1 MVNTRSHDPYSAHA
15 KPKTRRRAA
24 PKKNLT
30 PRQPAPPPPPPAPN
44 SGGEP
49 DPVNNS
55 TNSDLEQAL
64 AELKAESSKE

>member
-49 DPVNNS
+49 EPVNDS
-55 TNSDLEQAL
+55 ALEQAL
-64 AELKAESSKE
+64 AELKAESGKE